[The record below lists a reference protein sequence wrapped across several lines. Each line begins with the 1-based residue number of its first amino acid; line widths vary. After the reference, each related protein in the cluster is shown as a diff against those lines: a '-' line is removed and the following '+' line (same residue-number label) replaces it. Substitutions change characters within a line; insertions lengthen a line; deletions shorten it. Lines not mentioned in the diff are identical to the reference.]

1 MVSTEDSADNSNADV
16 KDLIILGPLP
26 PPAVPEGP
34 IEWYSL
40 VFWTEDNNVCSACC
54 YTEYE
59 MAETTR
65 CANSEGP
72 HRFCLQ
78 CAKANAET
86 EIGKGKYV
94 HGSKQANVDSY

>member
-1 MVSTEDSADNSNADV
+1 MLSTGDSADSSNADL
-16 KDLIILGPLP
+16 KDLIILGPP
-26 PPAVPEGP
+26 EVPEGP

-54 YTEYE
+54 YIEYE
-59 MAETTR
+59 MAETTH
-65 CANSEGP
+65 CANSESP

-94 HGSKQANVDSY
+94 HGSNQSNVDSY